1 MPPLHTKFN
10 IFAECRESRLA
21 LWECPPFLFVMMG
34 IVNIVTAVTVYVFAS
49 EVVQEPQIA
58 ALIVIGVSALIFL
71 IGNFLITG
79 FNKIAEANRLKSEFL
94 NLVSHQLRTPLSV
107 FKWTL
112 ELVASRNHPDAKTV
126 NYLNILNEHTERMVR
141 LVNLLLDVSRIE
153 AGRFILQRSPV
164 ALERLTTEAIQS
176 LKPYA
181 DSSRVII
188 TFEAKNKE
196 DVRGDADRLRMVI
209 QNLID
214 NAIRYSSEAGR
225 VDIITTNVKSEV
237 EWRINDRGLG
247 IPKAQQKYIFQKF
260 FRATNGA
267 HQQTQGTGLGL
278 YIARQIVKELGG
290 TIGFESEEGKGST
303 FWFRLPTNVK

>member
-1 MPPLHTKFN
+1 MPPLDTKFN
-10 IFAECRESRLA
+10 VFAECRESRLT
-21 LWECPPFLFVMMG
+21 LWECPPFLFVVMG
-34 IVNIVTAVTVYVFAS
+34 MVNVITAVTVYVFA
-49 EVVQEPQIA
+49 VKLVDEPQLA
-58 ALIVIGVSALIFL
+58 ALIVVGVSALIFL

-112 ELVASRNHPDAKTV
+112 ELVQSRDHSDAKTV
-126 NYLNILNEHTERMVR
+126 NYLNILGEHTERMVR

-153 AGRFILQRSPV
+153 AGRFTLQRVPV
-164 ALERLTTEAIQS
+164 PLEKLTAEAIQS
-176 LKPYA
+176 LRPYA
-181 DSSRVII
+181 ESSRVVI
-188 TFEAKNKE
+188 TYE
-196 DVRGDADRLRMVI
+196 DKSKGEVRGDVERLRMVI

-225 VDIITTNVKSEV
+225 VDVITTNIKNDI
-237 EWRINDRGLG
+237 EWRISDRGLG
-247 IPKAQQKYIFQKF
+247 IPKGQQKYIFQKF
-260 FRATNGA
+260 FRATNGT

-303 FWFRLPTNVK
+303 FWFRLPTNIK